1 MIFMKNLRFSSC
13 LGAKVRPQWPLG
25 TARQEISLGAAQV
38 EVGFEIFS
46 VVYKS
51 WKEGSTL
58 GCLDGVGFCEDI
70 RYKPKLVWQKPSSWP
85 T

>member
-13 LGAKVRPQWPLG
+13 PGAKVRPQWSLG
-25 TARQEISLGAAQV
+25 AAIARPWQEISLGAALV
-38 EVGFEIFS
+38 EVGFKIFS

-58 GCLDGVGFCEDI
+58 GCLDGVRDF
-70 RYKPKLVWQKPSSWP
+70 V
-85 T
+85 